1 MHVGITETAL
11 FANGSISTQPTAEQA
26 AREFEAMLIGQLIKA
41 ARDEISAEDENSAAG
56 SDTYREFAEKYLAQ
70 ALAQSGAFG
79 FARMILR
86 SLEAG
91 SQKGDAQDTG
101 SENAHHEKSGRVP
114 PAKSGAVG

>member
-1 MHVGITETAL
+1 MQVGITEAAL
-11 FANGSISTQPTAEQA
+11 FANGSIGAQPTSAQA
-26 AREFEAMLIGQLIKA
+26 AREFEAMLIGQLIKT
-41 ARDEISAEDENSAAG
+41 AREAGSSEEESSLTG

-86 SLEAG
+86 SLETG

>member
-70 ALAQSGAFG
+70 ALAESGSFG

-86 SLEAG
+86 SVEP
-91 SQKGDAQDTG
+91 SQDSEQPDAQT
-101 SENAHHEKSGRVP
+101 S
-114 PAKSGAVG
+114 